1 MLFMAFLGECSSV
14 IDPENEPLFRR
25 TDTDALSSGA
35 VQEVLEQA
43 PLAGQWYL
51 RLVGWESRLL
61 WSLSGS
67 SIVVSVFNYMRS
79 FVTLMFTGH
88 LGALEL
94 AGASLATVGIQGLA
108 YGIILGMATAVQTVC
123 GQAYGAKKYGA
134 MGIILQ
140 KAIILHLGAA
150 ILLSFLYWYS
160 GAALLAMGQSKSIAA
175 QGQIFSRGPIIQLF
189 AFTLSCPMQRF
200 LQAQNIVNPLA
211 YMAVGVFLLHV
222 LLTWLAVFVLDYGLL
237 GAALVLSVSWWILV
251 ILQGSY
257 ILFCPCCKDTWGQVY
272 LLKLLKDLA
281 LLQDNCCFC
290 TYAVVY
296 VYLPSLEIWYFQI
309 IVLIS
314 GLLPNPT
321 ISLDSISIWYEE
333 QLSTS
338 LNSTLISFNFLLLIS
353 WLLFRS
359 TNYWNWDLQFM
370 LGLSNAASIRVSNE
384 LGAAHPKLAKFSVI
398 VVSTTSI
405 LISVFFSAIVLIF
418 RAGLSKL
425 FSSNLDVI
433 DATSK
438 LTPLLAISVL
448 LNGIQP
454 ILSGV
459 AVGSGWQAVVAYVNL
474 TTYYV
479 FGLPIGCLLGF
490 KTKLA
495 AAVSFMP
502 PSIYLS
508 SPTLSSDDQA

>member
-1 MLFMAFLGECSSV
+1 MS
-14 IDPENEPLFRR
+14 DPENEPLVRR
-25 TDTDALSSGA
+25 TETDALSSSA
-35 VQEVLEQA
+35 VEEVLEQA
-43 PLAGQWYL
+43 PLAGRWYL
-51 RLVGWESRLL
+51 RLVGWESRQL

-67 SIVVSVFNYMRS
+67 SIVVSIFNYMLS

-108 YGIILGMATAVQTVC
+108 YGIMLGMATAVQTVC

-175 QGQIFSRGPIIQLF
+175 QGQIFSRGLIIQLY

-237 GAALVLSVSWWILV
+237 GAALVLSASWWILV
-251 ILQGSY
+251 ILQGFY
-257 ILFCPCCKDTWGQVY
+257 ILFSPCCKDTWTGLSIEAFKGIWPY
-272 LLKLLKDLA
+272 FKLTVASA
-281 LLQDNCCFC
+281 LMLC
-290 TYAVVY
+290 
-296 VYLPSLEIWYFQI
+296 LEIWYFQI

-321 ISLDSISIWYEE
+321 ISLDSISIC
-333 QLSTS
+333 
-338 LNSTLISFNFLLLIS
+338 
-353 WLLFRS
+353 

-425 FSSNLDVI
+425 FSSDSEVI
-433 DATSK
+433 EATSK
-438 LTPLLAISVL
+438 LTPLLAISVF

-474 TTYYV
+474 ATYYV

-490 KTKLA
+490 KTNLA
-495 AAVSFMP
+495 AAGIWWGMIIGVV
-502 PSIYLS
+502 LQTA
-508 SPTLSSDDQA
+508 TLIFLTSRTDWNVEVAKAADRLKISGSEESLEQVEGF